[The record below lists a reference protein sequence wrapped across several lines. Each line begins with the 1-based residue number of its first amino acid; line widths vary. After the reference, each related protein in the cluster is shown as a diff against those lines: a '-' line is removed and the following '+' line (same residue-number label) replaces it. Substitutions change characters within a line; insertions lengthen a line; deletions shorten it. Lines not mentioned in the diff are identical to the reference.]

1 MFIKTSI
8 FTALFTFFVLNLHA
22 DEFSLENIISLIE
35 TNKPD
40 KALTL
45 IENLSVEKELESE
58 LFFMAGQK
66 YFLKKNYEKSLF
78 CFEKAD
84 SYKNKEIL
92 EWNKGL
98 CFFALKRY
106 DKAFYYLEKNILS
119 DSSEEE
125 ILLAANAGYMSRN
138 YEKALVLLEKKDFSD
153 KKEEKLNLKSEIL
166 FFLKNYEKSLEV
178 LEELLKVKPYNNL
191 YFNNYIKVKKALK
204 KDTKAD
210 IYMQK
215 IIEKDY
221 EALLNLN
228 EKNSFLR
235 LFYYKKLKPKNY
247 YQAAGLY
254 YNLCLYDEALDMIE
268 KIKNPDFDSNFLKAR
283 ILFIKGEYEK
293 SAGLFL
299 SLAKLNIKDFTRLN
313 YFAGEAF
320 LMAKRYEKAIETLS
334 LCTEEKSPFS
344 KEALKLL
351 NILKE
356 EI

>member
-35 TNKPD
+35 TNNPD

-138 YEKALVLLEKKDFSD
+138 YEKALVL
-153 KKEEKLNLKSEIL
+153 
-166 FFLKNYEKSLEV
+166 
-178 LEELLKVKPYNNL
+178 
-191 YFNNYIKVKKALK
+191 
-204 KDTKAD
+204 
-210 IYMQK
+210 
-215 IIEKDY
+215 
-221 EALLNLN
+221 
-228 EKNSFLR
+228 
-235 LFYYKKLKPKNY
+235 
-247 YQAAGLY
+247 
-254 YNLCLYDEALDMIE
+254 
-268 KIKNPDFDSNFLKAR
+268 
-283 ILFIKGEYEK
+283 
-293 SAGLFL
+293 
-299 SLAKLNIKDFTRLN
+299 
-313 YFAGEAF
+313 
-320 LMAKRYEKAIETLS
+320 
-334 LCTEEKSPFS
+334 
-344 KEALKLL
+344 
-351 NILKE
+351 
-356 EI
+356 

>member
-1 MFIKTSI
+1 
-8 FTALFTFFVLNLHA
+8 
-22 DEFSLENIISLIE
+22 
-35 TNKPD
+35 
-40 KALTL
+40 
-45 IENLSVEKELESE
+45 
-58 LFFMAGQK
+58 
-66 YFLKKNYEKSLF
+66 
-78 CFEKAD
+78 
-84 SYKNKEIL
+84 
-92 EWNKGL
+92 
-98 CFFALKRY
+98 
-106 DKAFYYLEKNILS
+106 
-119 DSSEEE
+119 
-125 ILLAANAGYMSRN
+125 
-138 YEKALVLLEKKDFSD
+138 
-153 KKEEKLNLKSEIL
+153 
-166 FFLKNYEKSLEV
+166 
-178 LEELLKVKPYNNL
+178 
-191 YFNNYIKVKKALK
+191 
-204 KDTKAD
+204 
-210 IYMQK
+210 MQK

-228 EKNSFLR
+228 KKNSFLR

-293 SAGLFL
+293 SAELFL
-299 SLAKLNIKDFTRLN
+299 SLAELNIKDFTRLN

-320 LMAKRYEKAIETLS
+320 LMSKRYEKAIETLS